1 MCVIYELKSTSLRR
15 VDEPVYVGD
24 AVIRMQTNL
33 APNFYFGGLWRPPTT
48 FASFF
53 LVRSL

>member
-33 APNFYFGGLWRPPTT
+33 APNFYFGGL
-48 FASFF
+48 
-53 LVRSL
+53 